1 MSHTHSGESLHTH
14 QSSPQPHKTT
24 RNILLAFLLNLGF
37 SIYEFVGGAFTGST
51 AIMSDAIHDFGDAL
65 SIGISFFLE
74 KKSEQHPDQHYTYG
88 YARYS
93 LVGGMITT
101 LILLLGSTFVI
112 ASAIPRLINPIE
124 INYNSM
130 ILLALIGVI
139 INSVAA
145 FITHRGNSLNQ
156 KSVNLH
162 MLEDVLGWIVVL
174 IGAIIMRFTNISYL
188 DPILSI
194 LVALF
199 ILKQALANFI
209 SILNV
214 FLEKIPAQV
223 SLEEIE
229 KHLLNIP
236 GVKNVHHLHIWS
248 LDGYHNYA
256 TLHVV
261 SNEPNIKLKQTIK
274 SELSAHQIAHSTI
287 EMENTNENCHDQ
299 NCKLHSI
306 DRPHTHHC
314 HKTK

>member
-1 MSHTHSGESLHTH
+1 MS
-14 QSSPQPHKTT
+14 QHK
-24 RNILLAFLLNLGF
+24 ILIAFLLNLGF
-37 SIYEFVGGAFTGST
+37 SVYELIGGTITGST
-51 AIMSDAIHDFGDAL
+51 AIVSDAVHDFGDAI
-65 SIGISFFLE
+65 SIGLSYLLE
-74 KKSEQHPDQHYTYG
+74 KKSTKQPDAKYTYG
-88 YARYS
+88 YTRYS
-93 LVGGMITT
+93 LVGGMVTT
-101 LILLLGSTFVI
+101 LILLFGSTFVI
-112 ASAIPRLINPIE
+112 FNAILRLFKPIE
-124 INYNSM
+124 INYDGM
-130 ILLALIGVI
+130 IILSLIGVTVNFI
-139 INSVAA
+139 AA
-145 FITHRGNSLNQ
+145 YITRDNNSLNQ

-214 FLEKIPAQV
+214 FLEKTPAQV

>member
-1 MSHTHSGESLHTH
+1 MS
-14 QSSPQPHKTT
+14 QHK
-24 RNILLAFLLNLGF
+24 ILIAFLLNLGF
-37 SIYEFVGGAFTGST
+37 SVYELIGGAITGST
-51 AIMSDAIHDFGDAL
+51 AIVYELIGGAITGSTAIVSDAVHDFGDAI
-65 SIGISFFLE
+65 SIGLSYLLE
-74 KKSEQHPDQHYTYG
+74 KKSTKQPDAKYTYG
-88 YARYS
+88 YTLYS
-93 LVGGMITT
+93 LVGGMVTT
-101 LILLLGSTFVI
+101 LVLLFGSTFVI
-112 ASAIPRLINPIE
+112 FNAILRLFKPIE
-124 INYNSM
+124 INYDGM
-130 ILLALIGVI
+130 IILSLIGVTVNFI
-139 INSVAA
+139 AA
-145 FITHRGNSLNQ
+145 YITHDNNSLNQ

-214 FLEKIPAQV
+214 FLEKTPAQV

-261 SNEPNIKLKQTIK
+261 SNEPNTKLKQTIK

>member
-74 KKSEQHPDQHYTYG
+74 KKSKQHPDQHYTYG

-124 INYNSM
+124 INYNGM

-162 MLEDVLGWIVVL
+162 MLEDVLGWVVVL
-174 IGAIIMRFTNISYL
+174 LGAIIMRFTNISLL

-199 ILKQALANFI
+199 ILWQTILNFR

-214 FLEKIPAQV
+214 FLEKTPNNISLDLLITELQKIPD
-223 SLEEIE
+223 IT
-229 KHLLNIP
+229 
-236 GVKNVHHLHIWS
+236 NVHHLHVWS
-248 LDGYHNYA
+248 IDGFHNYA

-261 SNEPNIKLKQTIK
+261 TKHPAPALKTKIRD
-274 SELSAHQIAHSTI
+274 ELKKHHISHTTI
-287 EMENTNENCHDQ
+287 EFENPKENCSEHECHLDTTT
-299 NCKLHSI
+299 NH
-306 DRPHTHHC
+306 HTHIH
-314 HKTK
+314 HHH